1 MGNHPTTTGTQEK
14 QEKSINQN
22 RSGGSNSKCGN
33 TWLPNSKVS
42 RSRVAAFLSDSQA
55 LYLYLYLGISGKND
69 AGGKKNPETQATT
82 GASSLFCCCCASR
95 RAWPAAFSSVS
106 K

>member
-55 LYLYLYLGISGKND
+55 LYLYLYQFLYLYLYLPKGVAPKYQ
-69 AGGKKNPETQATT
+69 K
-82 GASSLFCCCCASR
+82 
-95 RAWPAAFSSVS
+95 
-106 K
+106 